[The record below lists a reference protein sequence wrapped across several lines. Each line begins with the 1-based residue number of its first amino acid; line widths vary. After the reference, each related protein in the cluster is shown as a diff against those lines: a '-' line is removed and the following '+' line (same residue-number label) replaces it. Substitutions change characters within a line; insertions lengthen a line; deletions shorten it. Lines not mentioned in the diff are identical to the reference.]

1 MSLAT
6 RCTSCGTVFRVVQ
19 DQLKVSEGWVRC
31 GRCDAVFNAIEALID
46 LERDAPPDAAPTSG
60 PDSNLAAKA
69 PMSEATPADAPCES
83 ASPSE
88 LPPEAVDA
96 VDRQTQP
103 EDMQVGSGTQVNPH
117 ESEREL
123 ASPDEPTFAPNF
135 LREASRPSAWSGTY
149 GRYAMRLAAALL
161 VMSLFGQ
168 AAHHFRN
175 ALSTR
180 WPQARAVLT
189 TWCNAVGCT
198 VGAALRIEDVAV
210 ESAALTRVSNSDS
223 FKLAVVLRNR
233 GKMAVALPSLDLS
246 LTDSNGQILARRVL
260 GSGDFRIDNASMAP
274 GAESALQLILSPVDL
289 QIAGYT
295 IEIFYP

>member
-6 RCTSCGTVFRVVQ
+6 RCTSCGTAFRVVE

-31 GRCDAVFNAIEALID
+31 GRCDAVFNAGEALID
-46 LERDAPPDAAPTSG
+46 LERNAPADAAPSG
-60 PDSNLAAKA
+60 PDSHLAANA
-69 PMSEATPADAPCES
+69 AVSEAAPAEAPYES
-83 ASPSE
+83 ASPIP
-88 LPPEAVDA
+88 LAPEPDDA
-96 VDRQTQP
+96 VERQTES
-103 EDMQVGSGTQVNPH
+103 EDTQVRSSAQGNPH
-117 ESEREL
+117 EPDREL

-135 LREASRPSAWSGTY
+135 LREASRHSAWSGTPQ
-149 GRYAMRLAAALL
+149 GRFAMRLAAALL
-161 VMSLFGQ
+161 VMGLFAQ
-168 AAHHFRN
+168 AAHQFRN
-175 ALSTR
+175 ALSTSS
-180 WPQARAVLT
+180 PLARAVLT
-189 TWCNAVGCT
+189 TWCHAVRCT
-198 VGAALRIEDVAV
+198 VGAALKIEDVAV

-260 GSGDFRIDNASMAP
+260 GSVDFRIGNAAMAP
-274 GAESALQLILSPVDL
+274 GAESALQLTLSPVDL